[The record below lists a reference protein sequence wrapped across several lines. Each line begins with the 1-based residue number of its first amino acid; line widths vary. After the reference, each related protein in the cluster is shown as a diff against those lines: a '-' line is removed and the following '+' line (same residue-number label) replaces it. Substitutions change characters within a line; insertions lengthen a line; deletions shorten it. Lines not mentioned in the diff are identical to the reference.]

1 VNFLIDPIVQMN
13 YTVLKQRVSRFTNV
27 ERRDQLKNKY
37 ARCIM
42 STYDNKTGKLAPQ
55 SILHQRYLIVGHAG
69 RGGMSAVYQA
79 VDTQSGGRHVAI
91 KEMSQGN
98 LSTNELFEA
107 TARFQQEANL
117 LGSLHHPNLPAIYN
131 GFSEEGRSFLVMEY
145 IDGKTLLQMLKDSG
159 GRPLPVANV
168 LDYAIQLCDVLMYL
182 HSHNPPIIFRD
193 LKPTNVMVKDN
204 GHVMLIDFGIARFF
218 KEGQEQDTVF
228 LGSPGY
234 APPEQHGTSQ
244 TNPRSDLYSLGA
256 TLHCCLTG
264 RDPFHATDRFAFPP
278 VQQMNPLVP
287 MELDQLIQRM
297 VSLDEQQRPNSA
309 LEVRQALLQIKQKAS
324 DATTGLD
331 PALASAPTQYNPS
344 IPSPTPAQAPT
355 NKTNP
360 VPSQPATVPVSTPPA
375 RSHGAQPQTRNATSI
390 SAVWTLRFI
399 ILFGLML
406 ALTVVGSIITFNI
419 SQPYGSINPN
429 AGLDHAVELGLS
441 VILFLVAIVALWFV
455 HNGAAIIILILT
467 AMFTLGAIFAFLVQ
481 TLIDI
486 RQPFPFTLN
495 PDVLNLFSTSGLAAA
510 SLFSFMWLMRPYML
524 IDRLIL
530 LAIFGVAGICALLQY
545 YGADSDI
552 SKHIYLL
559 ILLILLI
566 QGVLL
571 AVQTERVRVGKA

>member
-1 VNFLIDPIVQMN
+1 
-13 YTVLKQRVSRFTNV
+13 
-27 ERRDQLKNKY
+27 
-37 ARCIM
+37 M

-98 LSTNELFEA
+98 LGSNELVEA
-107 TARFQQEANL
+107 KARFQQEANL
-117 LGSLHHPNLPAIYN
+117 LGSLHHPNLPTIYD

-159 GRPLPVANV
+159 GRPLPVAHV

-193 LKPTNVMVKDN
+193 LKPTNVMVKSN
-204 GHVMLIDFGIARFF
+204 GDVMLIDFGIARFF

-264 RDPFHATDRFAFPP
+264 RDPFHATDRFSFPP

-344 IPSPTPAQAPT
+344 LPSPTPAQAAI

-375 RSHGAQPQTRNATSI
+375 RSNGSSPQTRNATSI
-390 SAVWTLRFI
+390 SAVWTPRFI

-406 ALTVVGSIITFNI
+406 ALAVVGSIITFNI
-419 SQPYGSINPN
+419 SQPYGSSNPN

-495 PDVLNLFSTSGLAAA
+495 PDVLNLFSTTSLAAA
-510 SLFSFMWLMRPYML
+510 SLISFLWLVRPYML

-545 YGADSDI
+545 SGADSDI

-571 AVQTERVRVGKA
+571 AVQTERVRIGKA